1 MFHFKTVFNQVFN
14 VILTIVVIFMQNFK
28 RKPGRADNQLSTGDD
43 NEQIKKRLRTVER
56 NEELAPDSRQS
67 DVQQESELY
76 QHITQEETVYDAQTY
91 GQ

>member
-1 MFHFKTVFNQVFN
+1 MFHFKTVFKQVFQ
-14 VILTIVVIFMQNFK
+14 VILTSFVIFIQNFK
-28 RKPGRADNQLSTGDD
+28 RKPGRADNQLSTGDYK
-43 NEQIKKRLRTVER
+43 EQIKKRLRTVEK

-76 QHITQEETVYDAQTY
+76 QHITQEETVYDTQTY